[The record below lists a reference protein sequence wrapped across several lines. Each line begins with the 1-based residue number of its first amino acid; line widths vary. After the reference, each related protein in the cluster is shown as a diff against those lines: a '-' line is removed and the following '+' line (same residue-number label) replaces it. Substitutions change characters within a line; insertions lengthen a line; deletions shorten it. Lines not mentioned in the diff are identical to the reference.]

1 MNILLEEK
9 PEFKY
14 TILAMIV
21 SLCGLFIYNLY
32 HIMQFIIQSEEFKGN
47 ILLMMA
53 ISLVPMLLALG
64 LFFLN
69 TIAKIIVQLLL

>member
-64 LFFLN
+64 LFF
-69 TIAKIIVQLLL
+69 